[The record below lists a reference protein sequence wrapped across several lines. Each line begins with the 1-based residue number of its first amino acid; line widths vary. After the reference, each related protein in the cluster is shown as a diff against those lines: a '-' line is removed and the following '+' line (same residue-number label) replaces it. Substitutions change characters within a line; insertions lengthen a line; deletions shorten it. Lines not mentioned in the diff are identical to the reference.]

1 MKQKHFLIAILFIAT
16 ALYIVACSKDG
27 ITNGNVPPKTDYS
40 FTEEFDTVSKAVAKG
55 WMIVNNSRPIG
66 TMAWVQGFYY
76 ISMHHGIEPGKLGGS
91 ENVNYSSTGGFGG
104 ANPSYSGA
112 DFIMTTANCGTG
124 KAECSNWLIS
134 PETIMKDGDE
144 ISFYTRT
151 YQYPAQAADRLQV
164 RINTKGGVTDVGTTA
179 SSTGS
184 FDNVLLEINPNLQL
198 DGDEAYPDEWT
209 KYTVKISGLPA
220 PKKAR
225 IAFRYYVPDGG
236 PLGKNSTGIGID
248 KFTFSSY

>member
-1 MKQKHFLIAILFIAT
+1 MKQKLFIAVVLFISM
-16 ALYIVACSKDG
+16 AIGIAACTKKDVNS
-27 ITNGNVPPKTDYS
+27 TLPAVTDYS
-40 FTEEFDTVSKAVAKG
+40 FSEDFDTVSKAVARG
-55 WMIVNNSRPIG
+55 WMIVNNTKPIG

-76 ISMHHGIEPGKLGGS
+76 LSMHHGIEPGKLGGS

-104 ANPSYSGA
+104 SNPSFSGA

-124 KAECSNWLIS
+124 KAVCSNWLIS

-151 YQYPAQAADRLQV
+151 YQYPALAADQLEV
-164 RINTKGGVTDVGTTA
+164 RINTTGGTVETGTTA
-179 SSTGS
+179 TSVGS
-184 FDNVLLEINPNLQL
+184 FNQLLLAINPNLVL
-198 DGDEAYPDEWT
+198 EGEEAYPEEWT

-225 IAFRYYVPDGG
+225 IALRYFVPDGG

-248 KFTFSSY
+248 KFSFSSF